1 MAAGTRS
8 VMSFFVMNQVL
19 HKHVLGMT
27 TTLHRL
33 SSTSTITAKKLMI
46 SEFGDPA
53 KVVKL
58 EEEQVNP
65 PRADEVL
72 VKMLFTPVNPADINT
87 IQGTYA
93 VKPTLPAVVGIE
105 GLAEVLL
112 VGPQI
117 KNVNVGDR
125 VVFNR
130 EAAGTWRT
138 HGLFKEADLLKV
150 PSDVDELALSG
161 IMSNPSTA
169 YRMLKDFVK
178 LIPGD
183 VVIQNGGNS
192 AAGQNVIQLCK
203 AWGIT
208 SVSIVRNR
216 PDIAQLEE
224 YLKELGTTHVLI
236 EEDVRKAK
244 IFDCIPKPK
253 LALNCVG
260 GKNATEMMRHLAPK
274 GIMVTYGGMSRE
286 PVTIPTSLFIF
297 KSLQFHGYWMTR
309 WSAEHRNTSEQREM
323 VDDLISLIRSCK
335 LRAPAH
341 KKIALKNYCE
351 AIGNTMTVKGFT
363 GMKYFIDYSLS

>member
-1 MAAGTRS
+1 
-8 VMSFFVMNQVL
+8 MSFLVINQVL

-27 TTLHRL
+27 NTLHRL
-33 SSTSTITAKKLMI
+33 SSTSAIPAKKLMI

-58 EEEQVNP
+58 EEELLNP
-65 PRADEVL
+65 PRTDEVL
-72 VKMLFTPVNPADINT
+72 LKMLYTPVNPADINT

-93 VKPTLPAVVGIE
+93 IKPKLPAVVGNE

-117 KNVNVGDR
+117 KNINVGDR
-125 VVFNR
+125 VVFNK

-138 HGLFKEADLLKV
+138 HGLFKEEELLKV
-150 PSDVDELALSG
+150 PSDVDELTLAG

-178 LIPGD
+178 LVPGD

-203 AWGIT
+203 AWGIMN
-208 SVSIVRNR
+208 VNIVRNR

-224 YLKELGTTHVLI
+224 YLKSLGADHVLI
-236 EEDVRKAK
+236 EEDVRKTK
-244 IFDCIPKPK
+244 IFDCIPRPK

-260 GKNATEMMRHLAPK
+260 GKNATEMMRHLVPK

-297 KSLQFHGYWMTR
+297 KDLQFHGYWMTR

-323 VDDLISLIRSCK
+323 IDDLVRLMRSCK
-335 LRAPAH
+335 LKPPVH
-341 KKIALKNYCE
+341 KAVALKNYQE
-351 AIGNTMTVKGFT
+351 AIENTVTVKGFT
-363 GMKYFIDYSLS
+363 GMKYFFDYSLV